1 MRGPSPFTVGAV
13 AIALGLV
20 INLAT
25 DTIQVEAPWW
35 DPAVWAALAVLFVVV
50 VRIEWTRVP
59 ESTVNLD
66 QAADDLAEAVASQWR
81 AEVNA
86 RGFGHLDPIR
96 LRWSATSRP
105 VTPSPAELLDDH
117 QRPAAPVK
125 VTRLR
130 LSGDL
135 ADMTQALGELPFR
148 QLVVIGSPGAGK
160 STLAVLLTLGL
171 LKRRQPCDPVPVLM
185 TVSSWDPDREHLD
198 AWLVRRLGELYP
210 ALSRRG
216 RYGTDT
222 AVRLVDRGLVM
233 PILDGLD
240 EMPRP
245 VQARA
250 ITALTVAVGR
260 DRSLVLTSR
269 ADEYHAAVAAA
280 GSPLARAAVVDLEPV
295 TAADAAVYLTAGQ
308 IDGEARWRP
317 VLDHLAAFPDG
328 PLARTLRTPLM
339 VYLAR
344 IAYHRPGSDHAGLLA
359 FPEADAIER
368 HLLDAYLP
376 AVYAPRT
383 APPRTQ
389 HTSVATQTYT
399 VHQAR
404 RWLAFLA
411 DHMTREQ
418 TADLAWWRLHR
429 AIPHLSLVVGLL
441 SGLALSPIFW
451 IGYGFKAGLIAVL
464 LGGFMGWR
472 SGVINTPRQIQ
483 VNLRKLV
490 KGIVFG
496 LVFGLVFGFLGGFLF
511 GRMFGLMVG
520 PVFGLVAFAV
530 GLGVT
535 TALSKTVTPTSTL
548 KSDRKISLIAGCGGL
563 LLGLASGLTGVVA
576 FGVVVGLV
584 ILVVVL
590 VAGLQYS
597 WAVGSWPPFVV
608 VRLFLAVRR
617 QLPFRLMPFL
627 EDAYRLGVLRKVG
640 AVYQF
645 RHARLQEHLATL
657 HRTNP

>member
-1 MRGPSPFTVGAV
+1 MRGPSPLTLGAV
-13 AIALGLV
+13 PIALALV
-20 INLAT
+20 LNLAT
-25 DTIQVEAPWW
+25 DTIHVDAPWW

-66 QAADDLAEAVASQWR
+66 QAADNLAEAVASQWR

-105 VTPSPAELLDDH
+105 VTPPPAELLDDH

-135 ADMTQALGELPFR
+135 ADMTHALGELPFR

-260 DRSLVLTSR
+260 DRPFVLTSR
-269 ADEYHAAVAAA
+269 ADEYQTAVAHA
-280 GSPLARAAVVDLEPV
+280 GSPLARAAVVEIEPV
-295 TAADAAVYLTAGQ
+295 TPDDAVGYLTAGQ
-308 IDGEARWRP
+308 TDGEVRWRP
-317 VLDHLAAFPDG
+317 VLAHLAAHPDG
-328 PLARTLRTPLM
+328 VLARTLRTPLM

-344 IAYHRPGSDHAGLLA
+344 TAYHTPGSDPAGLLG
-359 FPEADAIER
+359 FTDADASER

-383 APPRTQ
+383 PPPSAQ
-389 HTSVATQTYT
+389 HASGRVPNCTAQ
-399 VHQAR
+399 QAR

-411 DHMTREQ
+411 DHMTWER
-418 TADLAWWRLHR
+418 TTDLAWWRIHHALPDSWFEDGR
-429 AIPHLSLVVGLL
+429 ELAEIDTPQQVQFNLKGLVVGLTVGL
-441 SGLALSPIFW
+441 VIGLA
-451 IGYGFKAGLIAVL
+451 
-464 LGGFMGWR
+464 GGS
-472 SGVINTPRQIQ
+472 SG
-483 VNLRKLV
+483 
-490 KGIVFG
+490 G
-496 LVFGLVFGFLGGFLF
+496 LVVWLVFVPVLGLRAPAALF
-511 GRMFGLMVG
+511 E
-520 PVFGLVAFAV
+520 A
-530 GLGVT
+530 
-535 TALSKTVTPTSTL
+535 VTPTSTL
-548 KSDRKISLIAGCGGL
+548 RNDWKASLIVACVTGLLAGLAVAPMVGV
-563 LLGLASGLTGVVA
+563 LLGLASMVISGSWCQFVVA
-576 FGVVVGLV
+576 
-584 ILVVVL
+584 
-590 VAGLQYS
+590 
-597 WAVGSWPPFVV
+597 
-608 VRLFLAVRR
+608 RLFLAARG
-617 QLPFRLMPFL
+617 QLPVRLMPFL
-627 EDAYRLGVLRKVG
+627 QDAYRLGILRQVG

-645 RHARLQEHLATL
+645 RHARLQEHLATCTARSHTQSTQPSENDTTAQPTMRNCSDTCTPPPVHPRKL
-657 HRTNP
+657 GPGDLA